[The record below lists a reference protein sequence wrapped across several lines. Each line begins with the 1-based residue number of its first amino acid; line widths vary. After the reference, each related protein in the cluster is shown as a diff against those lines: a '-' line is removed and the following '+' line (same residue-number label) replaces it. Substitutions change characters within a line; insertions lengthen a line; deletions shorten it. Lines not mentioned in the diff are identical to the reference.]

1 MPPTL
6 LLMRW
11 NEGIENLVACMPK
24 QEGKRNCMKTIYYN
38 GLVYTGELPLVEA
51 FVVEDGRFLF
61 TGDGQA
67 AKAMAE
73 EGDFLIDL
81 QGQFVCSGFHDS
93 HMHLLSYGNLLN
105 GAQLAH
111 RTQSLR
117 DMIQCLREY
126 KEAYVASGDSR
137 ALQNSGKSGSRVR
150 PGDIWVMGRG
160 WNQDYFT
167 DVQRM
172 PDCFDLDQVSME
184 LPVCAVRAC
193 GHCLVVNSKALE
205 ILKVTGKT
213 SQLEGGR
220 IGMENGRP
228 DGRFYDNAMDMV
240 YDALPAPGKE
250 RLKAMV
256 LASCKALN
264 ACGIT
269 SCQTDDY
276 IAFRNVSWRDVNR
289 VYKELEQSGQL
300 TVRVYEQCNFSNV
313 EEFKGFVE
321 DGNQTGTGSD
331 MFRIGPLKIVA
342 DGALGART
350 AYLSRAY
357 ADDPDTCGFPL
368 YSQEVLEEMVSYA
381 NRQGIQ
387 VAIHAIGD
395 ACLDMVLQA
404 YEKALKEY
412 PRTNHRHG
420 IVHCQITRPDQRKRI
435 ADLGL
440 HVYAQGIFLDY
451 DSRIVENRVGKE
463 LASTSYSWKTLMR
476 DGVTVSNGSDC
487 PVEFP
492 DVLKGIQC
500 TVTRMPLC
508 GDALPYLPEE
518 GFTVQEAL
526 DSYTIYGAKASFEEE
541 KKGRICPGML
551 ADFVVLDGNP
561 LQTDK
566 DKIKDI
572 PVRATYLGGR
582 KVFEKLG

>member
-1 MPPTL
+1 
-6 LLMRW
+6 
-11 NEGIENLVACMPK
+11 
-24 QEGKRNCMKTIYYN
+24 MKTIYYN

-51 FVVEDGRFLF
+51 FIVEDGRFLF

-300 TVRVYEQCNFSNV
+300 TVRVYEQCNFQMWKNLRDLWRTGTKQGQAPICSESV
-313 EEFKGFVE
+313 PLRLW
-321 DGNQTGTGSD
+321 QTGHWGQNSL
-331 MFRIGPLKIVA
+331 FK
-342 DGALGART
+342 
-350 AYLSRAY
+350 
-357 ADDPDTCGFPL
+357 
-368 YSQEVLEEMVSYA
+368 
-381 NRQGIQ
+381 QG
-387 VAIHAIGD
+387 
-395 ACLDMVLQA
+395 
-404 YEKALKEY
+404 
-412 PRTNHRHG
+412 
-420 IVHCQITRPDQRKRI
+420 
-435 ADLGL
+435 
-440 HVYAQGIFLDY
+440 
-451 DSRIVENRVGKE
+451 
-463 LASTSYSWKTLMR
+463 
-476 DGVTVSNGSDC
+476 
-487 PVEFP
+487 
-492 DVLKGIQC
+492 
-500 TVTRMPLC
+500 LC
-508 GDALPYLPEE
+508 RR
-518 GFTVQEAL
+518 
-526 DSYTIYGAKASFEEE
+526 S
-541 KKGRICPGML
+541 
-551 ADFVVLDGNP
+551 
-561 LQTDK
+561 
-566 DKIKDI
+566 
-572 PVRATYLGGR
+572 
-582 KVFEKLG
+582 